1 MLVHAC
7 NHYFCN
13 LWQKHNIIKC
23 YEELAV
29 NDKTSLF
36 IINVEIFIFKVIF
49 LHLSLLA
56 SSDFFINFIIDTK
69 YTFEKNLLSLS
80 GL

>member
-7 NHYFCN
+7 YHYFCN

-56 SSDFFINFIIDTK
+56 SSDFLST
-69 YTFEKNLLSLS
+69 LL
-80 GL
+80 